1 MYCVRQTLQRAARIK
16 RQMYELKII
25 SRFAAAHCLR
35 NFKGRCEALHGH
47 NWKVEVCVQG
57 DTLGP
62 AGILFDF
69 GELKALTKNI
79 LEELDHC
86 HLNELPAFSQDNP
99 SSENIARYIYKKM
112 ETLLP
117 EHVRPVRV
125 SVWESED
132 SRASYF
138 E

>member
-1 MYCVRQTLQRAARIK
+1 
-16 RQMYELKII
+16 MYELKVI

-47 NWKVEVCVQG
+47 NWRVEVCVRG
-57 DTLGP
+57 DTLGH
-62 AGILFDF
+62 ADILFDF
-69 GELKALTKNI
+69 GELKSITRQVLD
-79 LEELDHC
+79 ELDHC
-86 HLNELPAFSQDNP
+86 HLNELPAFQQQNP
-99 SSENIARYIYKKM
+99 SSELLARYIYSKIRP
-112 ETLLP
+112 LLP
-117 EHVRPVRV
+117 VAVRIHKV